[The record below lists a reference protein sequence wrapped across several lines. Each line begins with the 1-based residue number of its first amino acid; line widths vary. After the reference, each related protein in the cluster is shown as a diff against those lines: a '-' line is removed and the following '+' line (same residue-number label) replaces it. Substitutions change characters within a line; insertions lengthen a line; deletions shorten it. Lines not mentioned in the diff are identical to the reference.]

1 MGTLMRALVDAL
13 EGGRGGK
20 GETERD
26 VFEVADT
33 DENTDEMVGRDLRRD
48 EAGIVRR
55 KAAGLE
61 EGVLGRVG
69 GTMNSKRL
77 VNEFL
82 CDLARDAVVGA
93 S

>member
-1 MGTLMRALVDAL
+1 MRALTDAL

-20 GETERD
+20 GEVERHA
-26 VFEVADT
+26 FEVADT
-33 DENTDEMVGRDLRRD
+33 GENTEERVGRVLRRD
-48 EAGIVRR
+48 TAGMVRR

-77 VNEFL
+77 DNEFL